1 MPRKTRIEPVVR
13 MLPATPETFEMLQD
27 EMLAYSLSLSFS
39 ERLDEL
45 DELKEM
51 WLKGPMPSAKVYRG
65 FRKLEEPDPFD
76 P

>member
-1 MPRKTRIEPVVR
+1 

-27 EMLAYSLSLSFS
+27 EMLEYSLSLSFS

-45 DELKEM
+45 DELKAI
-51 WLKGPMPSAKVYRG
+51 WLKGPMPSAKVYQG
-65 FRKLEEPDPFD
+65 FRRLEEPDPFD

>member
-1 MPRKTRIEPVVR
+1 
-13 MLPATPETFEMLQD
+13 MLE
-27 EMLAYSLSLSFS
+27 YSLSLSFS

-45 DELKEM
+45 GELKEM
-51 WLKGPMPSAKVYRG
+51 WLKGPMPSAKVYGG